1 MAVRIEKQVRMIEDL
16 FNDKK
21 DLSAK
26 IEEMFN
32 SVQEQAA

>member
-1 MAVRIEKQVRMIEDL
+1 MAVRIEKQVKMIEDL

-21 DLSAK
+21 DLSSK

-32 SVQEQAA
+32 SMQE